1 MRRHRNPDEG
11 GAAGLL
17 HSPLSRR
24 GLLLG
29 AGGIAAA
36 AALAACDKSSTGSAS
51 GGSSA
56 SSAPGGP
63 LTVWASTTFAGTT
76 STALAQAA
84 QEYGSKHNSTITVQG
99 FPANDLTGKITTAL
113 GGGSGPDIVIVDA
126 AQVPVLAAAKLLV
139 DISSRFN
146 SVKSQFFPGNV
157 AATTYNGATY
167 AVPFDTNNV
176 ALFYN
181 KQLFSKAGIANPP
194 STWDDLRSAAK
205 ELTGG
210 NQYGYML
217 GAKGYGSFL
226 YWPWLWQNGGQIVD
240 SSNAKAAFNSS
251 EGMEAWKFYS
261 GLYLNDKVVP
271 PTFLGVTQAWDQYI
285 QPFLTGQ
292 VAMMAIGDWGI
303 APIAKGNPSLEYGV
317 APLPKGKQAAT
328 VLGGNAVAVTSA
340 AKNPDAA
347 WAFVSWLTAKEQE
360 HVLEDG
366 YKRIPARLD
375 VAGSSFSS
383 ADPARKVFS
392 DQAAVAKSRPPT
404 AKWNSVEWGVMADA
418 WDSVIQKKKAP
429 EQALNEAAEGSTKAL
444 SGS

>member
-11 GAAGLL
+11 GAAGLM

-24 GLLLG
+24 SVLLG
-29 AGGIAAA
+29 VGGLAAT
-36 AALAACDKSSTGSAS
+36 AALAACDKSSSGSAS
-51 GGSSA
+51 GGSA
-56 SSAPGGP
+56 SGAPSGP

-84 QEYGSKHNSTITVQG
+84 QEYGTKHKTTVTVQG

-126 AQVPVLAAAKLLV
+126 AQVAVLAAAKLLV
-139 DISSRFN
+139 DISKRFN
-146 SVKSQFFPGNV
+146 GVKSQYFPGNV
-157 AATTYNGATY
+157 AATTYNGASY

-176 ALFYN
+176 ALFWN
-181 KQLFSKAGIANPP
+181 KQLFSKAGIAQPP
-194 STWDDLRSAAK
+194 TSWDELRSAAK

-240 SSNAKAAFNSS
+240 SSNTKAAFNSP
-251 EGMEAWKFYS
+251 EGLEAWKFYS
-261 GLYLNDKVVP
+261 GLYLDDKVVP

-303 APIAKGNPSLEYGV
+303 APIAKGNPGLEYGV
-317 APLPKGKQAAT
+317 APLPKGKQAST
-328 VLGGNAVAVTSA
+328 VLGGNAVAVTGV

-347 WAFVSWLTAKEQE
+347 WDFVSWLTSKDQE

-366 YKRIPARLD
+366 YKRIPARVD
-375 VAGSSFSS
+375 VANSSFSG
-383 ADPARKVFS
+383 ADPARKVFAE
-392 DQAAVAKSRPPT
+392 QAAVAKSRPAV

-418 WDSVIQKKKAP
+418 WDSVVQKKKSP
-429 EQALNEAAEGSTKAL
+429 EQALNDAADASTKAL

>member
-1 MRRHRNPDEG
+1 MRRHHTSHG
-11 GAAGLL
+11 GVSALV

-24 GLLLG
+24 SVLLG

-36 AALAACDKSSTGSAS
+36 TALAACDKSSNDDAGGS
-51 GGSSA
+51 GGA
-56 SSAPGGP
+56 GNA

-84 QEYGSKHNSTITVQG
+84 KDYGSKHNATITVQG
-99 FPANDLTGKITTAL
+99 FPANDLTGKVTTAL
-113 GGGSGPDIVIVDA
+113 GGGSGPDVVIVDA
-126 AQVPVLAAAKLLV
+126 AQVSVLAAAKLLV
-139 DISSRFN
+139 DVSSRFN
-146 SVKSQFFPGNV
+146 GVKDQYFPGNV

-176 ALFYN
+176 ALFWN

-194 STWDDLRSAAK
+194 ATWDELRSAAK

-210 NQYGYML
+210 KQYGYML

-226 YWPWLWQNGGQIVD
+226 YWPWLWQNGGEIVD
-240 SSNAKAAFNSS
+240 SSNAKAAFNSP
-251 EGMEAWKFYS
+251 EGLEAWKFYS
-261 GLYLNDKVVP
+261 GLYLTDKVVP

-285 QPFLTGQ
+285 QPFLTQQ
-292 VAMMAIGDWGI
+292 VAMMVIGDWGI

-340 AKNPDAA
+340 AKNQDAA
-347 WAFVSWLTAKEQE
+347 WDFVSWLTAKDQE
-360 HVLEDG
+360 SVLEEG
-366 YKRIPARLD
+366 YKRLPARVD
-375 VAGSSFSS
+375 VSGSAFSS
-383 ADPARKVFS
+383 ADPARKVFA
-392 DQAAVAKSRPPT
+392 DQAAVAKARPPV
-404 AKWNSVEWGVMADA
+404 AKWNSIEWGVMADA

-429 EQALNEAAEGSTKAL
+429 EQALNEAADAATKAL